1 MPITQKNYIDMNKAL
16 QILII
21 GLCSLNLAKPVLACG
36 TFVPNQKQT
45 IATVAKVQVP
55 TQEVKVYPNPT
66 TGKLYISLQGF
77 KQKPVQVQVINV
89 IGNVVLQEKFYE
101 TEDQFTKTLELSKFN
116 KGLYYVKLQADKYSE
131 MRKVFLN

>member
-1 MPITQKNYIDMNKAL
+1 MNKAL
-16 QILII
+16 QILVIS
-21 GLCSLNLAKPVLACG
+21 LCSLNLAAPVFASGLCSS
-36 TFVPNQKQT
+36 NHKQT
-45 IATVAKVQVP
+45 VATVAKVQEP

-66 TGKLYISLQGF
+66 TGKLFISLQGF